1 MKNKKIVSLG
11 LALSLAISPLNCSSV
26 FASTP
31 TSAKINANAKIENSE
46 DYKLLKEKLE
56 KCMAD
61 QAKLEKQL
69 EDAKKKNK
77 KEKKNTGEA
86 EMYSNTALKITD
98 KVIDCLIFFKVKLP
112 LIIFGSIVGFS
123 TVGLIL
129 AELFK

>member
-1 MKNKKIVSLG
+1 
-11 LALSLAISPLNCSSV
+11 
-26 FASTP
+26 
-31 TSAKINANAKIENSE
+31 
-46 DYKLLKEKLE
+46 
-56 KCMAD
+56 MAD